1 MHRGCG
7 VIHVLALA
15 FLAGCAEVPGSAP
28 APTITTGPLSWKIQ
42 RDEFSFS
49 ATGSAPVQIS
59 DSTHAYMLVY
69 RVYWD
74 KHLAPDLAAR
84 SYLSEAPDTGITS
97 VLLAPGGPA
106 EKVTINDYA
115 SRCRKYSRSECIS
128 RAEDPVARIELV
140 GWTRFERP

>member
-7 VIHVLALA
+7 VIHLLALA
-15 FLAGCAEVPGSAP
+15 FLAGCPAVPGSAP
-28 APTITTGPLSWKIQ
+28 APTITTGPLSWKIE
-42 RDEFSFS
+42 RDEYSFS

-59 DSTHAYMLVY
+59 DSTHAYLLVY

-74 KHLAPDLAAR
+74 KKLTPSEGSDTAMTTAWLVPGVLERVTLA
-84 SYLSEAPDTGITS
+84 E
-97 VLLAPGGPA
+97 
-106 EKVTINDYA
+106 YA
-115 SRCRKYSRSECIS
+115 SRCREFSQSDCIS